1 MLDRGS
7 KSPIGITQ
15 RVLGRPSVSLW
26 TLPNI
31 GPTFLQR
38 GGDSQGCGAADSGT
52 PGKGTGRGR
61 LVRRVGTSP
70 GAYAEGLTA
79 KDLTGAGVATLMGA
93 WVSVRWP
100 WLAAPRGCAARL
112 RAAPGGAV
120 RGPDGASSAC
130 RACCMLRSR
139 GVGPRLVG
147 EVSGAGL
154 RSVSGTYLL
163 IEDCVLLQ
171 VTEV

>member
-1 MLDRGS
+1 MLDVGS
-7 KSPIGITQ
+7 KSPIGIAQ
-15 RVLGRPSVSLW
+15 RVFGRPSASLW
-26 TLPNI
+26 MPPNI

-70 GAYAEGLTA
+70 GAYAEGRTA
-79 KDLTGAGVATLMGA
+79 EDLTCAGVVALMGA

-100 WLAAPRGCAARL
+100 WLAEPRGCAARL

-130 RACCMLRSR
+130 RACCSARTR
-139 GVGPRLVG
+139 GVGPRLAGRCVG
-147 EVSGAGL
+147 AALGVVDVLGDRGL
-154 RSVSGTYLL
+154 RSPPGH
-163 IEDCVLLQ
+163 
-171 VTEV
+171 